1 MFESVRNAVSGYL
14 FYQFIFTLN
23 YIAFF
28 IFVMDGVLTKA
39 IDFNDVIVYNF
50 LVAATSVNFIL
61 CNYADKLTKEASEVG
76 DAIYNTAWYE
86 MPVEQ
91 QQMLLLPIQR
101 SQKLI
106 RLTGFGIY
114 TYSLENFARIL
125 IRSQAIRLVIF
136 SLTGKKMQFMLFDRD
151 WPT

>member
-1 MFESVRNAVSGYL
+1 MFENVRNAVSGYL
-14 FYQFIFTLN
+14 FYQFFFTLN

-50 LVAATSVNFIL
+50 LVAATCVNFIL
-61 CNYADKLTKEASEVG
+61 CNYADKLTQEASEVA
-76 DAIYNTAWYE
+76 DAMYNTAWYD

-91 QQMLLLPIQR
+91 QKMLLLPIAR

-114 TYSLENFARIL
+114 TYSLQNFGRIL
-125 IRSQAIRLVIF
+125 LRSQATRLVIF

-151 WPT
+151 

>member
-1 MFESVRNAVSGYL
+1 MLESIRNAVSGYL
-14 FYQFIFTLN
+14 YYQFIFTLN

-28 IFVMDGVLTKA
+28 IFVVDGVLTKA
-39 IDFNDVIVYNF
+39 IDFNDVLVYFF
-50 LVAATSVNFIL
+50 LIAATCVNFIL
-61 CNYADKLTKEASEVG
+61 CNYADKLTQEASEVG

-86 MPVEQ
+86 MPIEQ
-91 QQMLLLPIQR
+91 QKMLLLPIAR

-125 IRSQAIRLVIF
+125 LRSQATRLVIF
-136 SLTGKKMQFMLFDRD
+136 SLTGKKMQLMLFDRD
-151 WPT
+151 